1 MSSGSTPVARFRLAE
16 RRREVLTRRY
26 GRNNRH
32 AESHEEPDKR
42 LRVGEERSRQIERK
56 AIHRLRSTAA
66 TPAGAA
72 QCGTRRV
79 AGLPL
84 SRTLLPP
91 FRSLDA

>member
-1 MSSGSTPVARFRLAE
+1 MSSGSTPVARFRVAE
-16 RRREVLTRRY
+16 RHREVLTRRY

-32 AESHEEPDKR
+32 ARSHEEPDKR

-72 QCGTRRV
+72 QCGTHRV

-84 SRTLLPP
+84 SRTLPPP